1 MSGRQPLPP
10 PEPPKPTRPPF
21 KKSFQGK
28 RKRDDAGGDN
38 VNGFVPPPGGDR
50 RAPRP
55 KKQKKEGDDTD
66 KLRQRQTPPPPLS
79 AAEKRA
85 KFKAK
90 KQRAKEQSKLNNNN
104 SNNNNNNNNNNSTN
118 HPYAVNEADLDY
130 DLALNRSFAR
140 MDGDLAA
147 AYLARQTKRYGS
159 DLSEVELAD
168 LSVPRTAFV
177 DASAYDKDRTLDNL
191 ADFLEAMAPITETG
205 KPGSKGKG
213 KQILHTAPDAK
224 GAPHTIVVT
233 GAGQRAADL
242 VRAVRAFGT
251 KNNAVAKLF
260 AKHIKL
266 AEAVSFLGAH
276 RTGLAVGTPARLL
289 DLLDNGALSVAH
301 LRRIVVDASHIDQK
315 KRGVLDMPDT
325 VLPVARWLSRPEIKA
340 RYKVG
345 ETEGDAADEKDKAK
359 DGPKPISILFY

>member
-66 KLRQRQTPPPPLS
+66 KPRQRQTPPPPLS

-104 SNNNNNNNNNNSTN
+104 NNNNNNNTN

-191 ADFLEAMAPITETG
+191 ADFLEAMASITETG

-276 RTGLAVGTPARLL
+276 RTGLAVGTPARLI

-340 RYKVG
+340 RYKDG
-345 ETEGDAADEKDKAK
+345 ETEGDVADEKDTAK

>member
-21 KKSFQGK
+21 KRGGFQGGQGGK
-28 RKRDDAGGDN
+28 RKRDDGPPGGGLPTERDN
-38 VNGFVPPPGGDR
+38 VNGYVPPPSKG
-50 RAPRP
+50 PRP
-55 KKQKKEGDDTD
+55 KKQRKEKKEADPD
-66 KLRQRQTPPPPLS
+66 KPKQTPPPPLT
-79 AAEKRA
+79 AEEKRA

-90 KQRAKEQSKLNNNN
+90 KQKAKENSKND
-104 SNNNNNNNNNNSTN
+104 SSSRH
-118 HPYAVNEADLDY
+118 HPNAVNEADLDY

-140 MDGDLAA
+140 MDAALSA
-147 AYLARQTKRYGS
+147 AYLARQTKRYGA

-168 LSVPRTAFV
+168 LSVPTAAFV
-177 DASAYDKDRTLDNL
+177 DSSSYEKDRTLENL
-191 ADFLEAMAPITETG
+191 ADFLEDMAPITETG

-213 KQILHTAPDAK
+213 KQILHTAPEAK

-260 AKHIKL
+260 AKHIKIS
-266 AEAVSFLGAH
+266 EAVEFLGKH
-276 RTGLAVGTPARLL
+276 RTGLAVGTPARLI
-289 DLLDNGALSVAH
+289 DLLENGALSVAH

-315 KRGVLDMPDT
+315 KRGVLDMSDT
-325 VLPVARWLSRPEIKA
+325 VMPVMRWLSRPEIKA
-340 RYKVG
+340 RYSTG
-345 ETEGDAADEKDKAK
+345 ETDEEEKPKDA
-359 DGPKPISILFY
+359 PKPISLLFY

>member
-10 PEPPKPTRPPF
+10 PEPPKSTRPPF

-28 RKRDDAGGDN
+28 RKRDDAGGGDN
-38 VNGFVPPPGGDR
+38 VNGFVPPPGSGSGSER

-55 KKQKKEGDDTD
+55 KKQKKERPEGDED
-66 KLRQRQTPPPPLS
+66 KPKQTPPPPLS
-79 AAEKRA
+79 SAEKRA

-90 KQRAKEQSKLNNNN
+90 KQKAKENSKNNTPQNLN
-104 SNNNNNNNNNNSTN
+104 
-118 HPYAVNEADLDY
+118 AVNEADLDY

-140 MDGDLAA
+140 MDAALSA

-159 DLSEVELAD
+159 DLSEIELAD
-168 LSVPRTAFV
+168 LSVPLGAFV
-177 DASAYDKDRTLDNL
+177 DSSAYAKDRTLANL
-191 ADFLEAMAPITETG
+191 ADFLEDMAPVTETG

-213 KQILHTAPDAK
+213 KQILHTAPEPK

-242 VRAVRAFGT
+242 IRAVRAFGT

-266 AEAVSFLGAH
+266 AEAVSFLEKH
-276 RTGLAVGTPARLL
+276 RTGLAVGTPARLI
-289 DLLDNGALSVAH
+289 DLLENGALSVAH

-340 RYKVG
+340 RYSSG
-345 ETEGDAADEKDKAK
+345 EEGEVSEEEEKHMAK